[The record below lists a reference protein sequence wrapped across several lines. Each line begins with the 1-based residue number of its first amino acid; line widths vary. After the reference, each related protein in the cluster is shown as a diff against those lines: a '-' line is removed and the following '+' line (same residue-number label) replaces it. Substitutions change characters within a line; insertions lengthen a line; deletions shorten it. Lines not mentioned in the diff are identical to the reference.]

1 MGVKDQKTFVIKTF
15 GCKTNQIDSE
25 KTAALLTSCGWR
37 ASAEEP
43 EMCVVNSC
51 CVTERSEKKVL
62 RAAKKIKKRF
72 PSSKVV
78 LSGCITGDL
87 KKAAETCGIS
97 SVANFIAGENQGIPH
112 AAGFPRYFLK
122 IQNGCNNFC
131 SYCIVPYLRGRSG
144 SFDFNDLIRELEDV
158 GAPAEVVI
166 SGTNIMDYRWGGL
179 LLIDL
184 LREISE
190 RFTFRIR
197 LSSLSLPFEKN
208 FVGKISRIQGIS
220 PHFHLPLQSG
230 SPSILRKMF
239 RKYSVGQFI
248 ETVKEIREYFKN
260 PAITTDVIFGFPGE
274 TDEDFEATLN
284 VIKKVGFSKV
294 HIFPYSPR
302 RGTPAY
308 LYKCLP
314 SHKMEQRKRRILE
327 EAEKSST
334 AYKRKFIEKE
344 LSVVVE
350 KRENDFFYG
359 TSENYL
365 KVKFKGAAGTLPGR
379 VARVSVTGTEG
390 RFLSG
395 VEGRHPPAALIRNA
409 EKERENE

>member
-1 MGVKDQKTFVIKTF
+1 MKGKRTFVIKTF

-25 KTAALLTSCGWR
+25 KTAALLTSRGWR
-37 ASAEEP
+37 SSAEKP
-43 EMCVVNSC
+43 EMCIVNSC

-62 RAAKKIKKRF
+62 REVKKIKKRF

-97 SVANFIAGENQGIPH
+97 SMSNNAAGKRLPHCQGGVTPGT
-112 AAGFPRYFLK
+112 GFPRYFLK

-144 SFDFNDLIRELEDV
+144 SFDFKDLIRELEDV
-158 GAPAEVVI
+158 ERTVAAAEVVI
-166 SGTNIMDYRWGGL
+166 SGTNITDYRWGGL
-179 LLIDL
+179 SLIDL

-197 LSSLSLPFEKN
+197 LSSLSLPFEKH
-208 FVGKISRIQGIS
+208 FIEKISRIQSIL

-230 SPSILRKMF
+230 SPGILRKMF

-248 ETVKEIREYFKN
+248 ETVKEIRKYFKN
-260 PAITTDVIFGFPGE
+260 PAVTTDVIFGFPGE
-274 TDEDFEATLN
+274 TVEDFEATLN

-294 HIFPYSPR
+294 HVFPYSPR

-308 LYKCLP
+308 LYKCLAP
-314 SHKMEQRKRRILE
+314 HKMEQRKRRIIE
-327 EAEKSST
+327 EAEKSSA

-395 VEGRHPPAALIRNA
+395 VEGAG
-409 EKERENE
+409 K